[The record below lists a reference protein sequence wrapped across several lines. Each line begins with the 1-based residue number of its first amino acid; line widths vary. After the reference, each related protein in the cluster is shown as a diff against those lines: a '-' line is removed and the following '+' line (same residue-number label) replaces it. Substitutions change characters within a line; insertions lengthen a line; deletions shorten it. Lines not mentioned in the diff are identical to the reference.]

1 MLVST
6 LVALQGVAHLVA
18 LVEISL
24 LGAQPAY
31 ADDQR
36 LAVCA
41 CTGADTERYG
51 PAAHFPLRS
60 LEGPAQA
67 RSSKLR

>member
-6 LVALQGVAHLVA
+6 LMALQGVAHLVA